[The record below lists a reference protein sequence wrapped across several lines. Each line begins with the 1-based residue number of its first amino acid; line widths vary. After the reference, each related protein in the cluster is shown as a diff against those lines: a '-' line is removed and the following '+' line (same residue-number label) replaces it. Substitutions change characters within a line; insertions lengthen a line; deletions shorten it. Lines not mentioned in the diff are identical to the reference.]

1 MVICEPTVR
10 GDKRGYFVETFRQDK
25 LEEFL
30 GFNINFCQG
39 NESKSGFGV
48 LRGLHYQLPTF
59 AQTKLVW
66 VIKGKVLDVA
76 VDIRRGSP
84 TFGQHVAV
92 ELSEDNKKQLFIP
105 KGFAHGFV
113 AIYLLVR
120 LLAVTLSF
128 LGLFSTGLRAVY
140 GTDLGLSSQKS
151 LFLMLMGANIL
162 NIPRGVLRLFGLS
175 ICFALLF
182 YSPLW
187 GQAEVKFNGATALV
201 AVPNFGIELHIA
213 PHYTAQMDALGSF
226 WDSVGADRDPYHINE
241 TFVALRRYQ
250 NSDQTGWFGGV
261 HVGYGMFTIQK
272 TNALVIYDQYQDPD
286 TYSDLPGS
294 FQSGRAGFYGLTTGY
309 KHRLNDRWALEAF
322 VGGGLVQSNYKGYQG
337 FMRVD
342 VSPGD
347 PRVFNRSGE
356 WALYR
361 GGLMLVYQLYPRAH

>member
-1 MVICEPTVR
+1 
-10 GDKRGYFVETFRQDK
+10 
-25 LEEFL
+25 
-30 GFNINFCQG
+30 
-39 NESKSGFGV
+39 
-48 LRGLHYQLPTF
+48 
-59 AQTKLVW
+59 
-66 VIKGKVLDVA
+66 
-76 VDIRRGSP
+76 
-84 TFGQHVAV
+84 
-92 ELSEDNKKQLFIP
+92 
-105 KGFAHGFV
+105 
-113 AIYLLVR
+113 
-120 LLAVTLSF
+120 
-128 LGLFSTGLRAVY
+128 
-140 GTDLGLSSQKS
+140 
-151 LFLMLMGANIL
+151 MLMGANIL

-241 TFVALRRYQ
+241 TFVELRRYQ

-286 TYSDLPGS
+286 TYSDVPGS

-322 VGGGLVQSNYKGYQG
+322 VGGGLVQANYKGYQG

-342 VSPGD
+342 VPPGNS
-347 PRVFNRSGE
+347 RVFNGSGE

-361 GGLMLVYQLYPRAH
+361 GGLMLVYKLYLRAH